1 MQENSQFPHTNDIYE
16 TTLIVTEKLAQC
28 TSPEK
33 WNLKILRKSQIVW
46 DIIAVFNLYSGVI
59 LS

>member
-33 WNLKILRKSQIVW
+33 WNLKNFKKTSDSVGHNSCI
-46 DIIAVFNLYSGVI
+46 
-59 LS
+59 

>member
-33 WNLKILRKSQIVW
+33 WNLKNLRKPQIVW

-59 LS
+59 